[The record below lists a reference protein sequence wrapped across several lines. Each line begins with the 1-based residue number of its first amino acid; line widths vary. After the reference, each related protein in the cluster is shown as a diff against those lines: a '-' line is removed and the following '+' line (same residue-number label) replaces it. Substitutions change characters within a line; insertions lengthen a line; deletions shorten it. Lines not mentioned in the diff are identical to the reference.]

1 MPAFPT
7 FAAGNSVWRP
17 FTVRRTYKNAA
28 ADNAVGHR
36 YAYNERAM
44 PLMEWAC
51 EGAVVSDE
59 DLAELN
65 AFWASVHGAFED
77 FSFVDP
83 DTGVTHA
90 KCRFVGNELV
100 VQHRGPNE
108 HAVSF
113 TVRQLV

>member
-7 FAAGNSVWRP
+7 FADGNSVWRP
-17 FTVRRTYKNAA
+17 FTVRRVYKNAA
-28 ADNAVGHR
+28 VDNAVGYR
-36 YAYNERAM
+36 YACSELAT

-51 EGAVVSDE
+51 EGAVVSDA
-59 DLAELN
+59 DLAAMS
-65 AFWASVHGAFED
+65 AFWASVHGAYED

-83 DTGVTHA
+83 DTAATYP

-113 TVRQLV
+113 TVKQLV